1 MIEIM
6 GTTIKE
12 IAAKARVSIATVSRV
27 INKDPRVTEKTRA
40 HILKIAES
48 LDYRPNILARSFA
61 QKKSNLIGLILPEI
75 SDEYFTEVIK
85 GVDEIAFSQNLY
97 TIVASSH
104 KYESLQDE
112 VITFIKNGLISGL
125 IILVSRLDNKL
136 VSILSKSH
144 LPVVIINSNNKF
156 KKFDRIAVDDYQGAL
171 SMTTYLIKKKKYEFL
186 SHITGPL
193 DNDDSQLRKKGFIDA
208 CKKYGVKYSIE
219 EGDFS
224 RDGGY
229 NACKKIFKSPNHR
242 QVIFA
247 ANDMMAIGCYD
258 YIKNINLQIPQDIG
272 VVGFDDV
279 FVSQYLNPPLTT
291 VRVNIEEVG
300 KKAAELLLKK
310 IQSNNG
316 VSSSVIN
323 IPTDLVIRE
332 SC

>member
-1 MIEIM
+1 M

-40 HILKIAES
+40 HILRIAES

-104 KYESLQDE
+104 KYKSLHDE
-112 VITFIKNGLISGL
+112 VITFTKNGLISGL
-125 IILVSRLDNKL
+125 ILLVSNLDDKL

-144 LPVVIINSNNKF
+144 LPVVIINSNSKI
-156 KKFDRIAVDDYQGAL
+156 KKFDRIGIDDYHGSY
-171 SMTTYLIKKKKYEFL
+171 SMTEYLISKKHYVFL

-193 DNDDSQLRKKGFIDA
+193 DNDDAGLRKNGFIDA
-208 CKKYGVKYSIE
+208 CKKYRVKYVIE

-224 RDGGY
+224 RNGGY
-229 NACKKIFKSPNHR
+229 NACKKIYKLSHR
-242 QVIFA
+242 PQVIFA

-258 YIKNINLQIPQDIG
+258 FLKQMNLKIPQDVA

-300 KKAAELLLKK
+300 KKAAGLLLKK

-316 VSSSVIN
+316 IESSVIN
-323 IPTDLVIRE
+323 IPTELVIRD

>member
-1 MIEIM
+1 M
-6 GTTIKE
+6 TATIKE
-12 IAAKARVSIATVSRV
+12 IAAKARVSTATVSRAL
-27 INKDPRVTEKTRA
+27 NNDPSVTDGTRTQ
-40 HILKIAES
+40 ILKIAER

-104 KYESLQDE
+104 KYKSLEDE

-125 IILVSRLDNKL
+125 ILLVSNLDDKL
-136 VSILSKSH
+136 ASILSKSH
-144 LPVVIINSNNKF
+144 LPVVIINSSSKI
-156 KKFDRIAVDDYQGAL
+156 KKFDRIAVDDYQGSF

-193 DNDDSQLRKKGFIDA
+193 DNDDSQLRKNGFIDA
-208 CKKYGVKYSIE
+208 CKKYQVEYVTE
-219 EGDFS
+219 ESDFS
-224 RDGGY
+224 KDGGY
-229 NACKKIFKSPNHR
+229 NACKKIFKLSYRP

-258 YIKNINLQIPQDIG
+258 YIKKINLQIPQDIG

-300 KKAAELLLKK
+300 KKAVELLLKK

-316 VSSSVIN
+316 VRSSVIN
-323 IPTDLVIRE
+323 IPTELVIRE

>member
-1 MIEIM
+1 M
-6 GTTIKE
+6 TATIKE
-12 IAAKARVSIATVSRV
+12 IAAKARVSIATVSRAL
-27 INKDPRVTEKTRA
+27 NNDPSVTDGTRTQ
-40 HILKIAES
+40 ILKIAER

-104 KYESLQDE
+104 KYKSLEDE

-125 IILVSRLDNKL
+125 ILLVSNLDDKL
-136 VSILSKSH
+136 ASILSKSH
-144 LPVVIINSNNKF
+144 LPVVIINSSNKI
-156 KKFDRIAVDDYQGAL
+156 KKFDRIAIDDYYGAF
-171 SMTTYLIKKKKYEFL
+171 SMTTHLIKNKHYELL

-193 DNDDSQLRKKGFIDA
+193 HNDDAGLRREGFIDA
-208 CKKYGVKYSIE
+208 CKKYGAKYVIE
-219 EGDFS
+219 KGDFS
-224 RDGGY
+224 QESGFI
-229 NACKKIFKSPNHR
+229 ACKKLLNLKSQP

-258 YIKNINLQIPQDIG
+258 YIKQMNLHIPNDVGI
-272 VVGFDDV
+272 VGFDDV

-316 VSSSVIN
+316 VESSVIN
-323 IPTDLVIRE
+323 IPTELVLRE

>member
-1 MIEIM
+1 M
-6 GTTIKE
+6 TATIKE
-12 IAAKARVSIATVSRV
+12 IAAKAHVSIATVSRAL
-27 INKDPRVTEKTRA
+27 NNDPSVTDVTRNQ
-40 HILKIAES
+40 ILKIAER

-104 KYESLQDE
+104 KYKSLEDE
-112 VITFIKNGLISGL
+112 VVTFIKNGLLSGL
-125 IILVSRLDNKL
+125 ILLVSNLDDKL
-136 VSILSKSH
+136 ALILSKSQ
-144 LPVVIINSNNKF
+144 LPVVIINSSSKI
-156 KKFDRIAVDDYQGAL
+156 KKFDRIAIDDYYGSF
-171 SMTTYLIKKKKYEFL
+171 SMTTHLIKNKGYKFL

-193 DNDDSQLRKKGFIDA
+193 DNDDSNLRKKGFIDA
-208 CKKYGVKYSIE
+208 CKKYGVKYVTE
-219 EGDFS
+219 ESDFS

-229 NACKKIFKSPNHR
+229 NACKKIFKLSYHP

-258 YIKNINLQIPQDIG
+258 YIKKINLQIPQDIG

-291 VRVNIEEVG
+291 VHVNIEEVG

-316 VSSSVIN
+316 VQSSVIN
-323 IPTDLVIRE
+323 IATELIIRE

>member
-1 MIEIM
+1 M
-6 GTTIKE
+6 TATIKE
-12 IAAKARVSIATVSRV
+12 IAAKAHVSIATVSRAL
-27 INKDPRVTEKTRA
+27 NNDPSVTDVTRNQ
-40 HILKIAES
+40 ILKIAER

-104 KYESLQDE
+104 KYKSLEDE
-112 VITFIKNGLISGL
+112 VVTFIKNGLVSGL
-125 IILVSRLDNKL
+125 ILLVSNLDDKL
-136 VSILSKSH
+136 ALILSKNQ
-144 LPVVIINSNNKF
+144 LPVVIINSSSKI
-156 KKFDRIAVDDYQGAL
+156 KKFDRIAIDDYYGSF
-171 SMTTYLIKKKKYEFL
+171 SMTTHLIKNKGYEFL

-193 DNDDSQLRKKGFIDA
+193 DNDDSNLRKKGFIDA
-208 CKKYGVKYSIE
+208 CKKYGVKYVTE
-219 EGDFS
+219 ESDFS

-229 NACKKIFKSPNHR
+229 NACKKIFKLSYRP

-258 YIKNINLQIPQDIG
+258 YIKKINLQIPQDIG

-291 VRVNIEEVG
+291 VHVNIEEVG

-316 VSSSVIN
+316 VQPSVIN
-323 IPTDLVIRE
+323 IATELIIRE